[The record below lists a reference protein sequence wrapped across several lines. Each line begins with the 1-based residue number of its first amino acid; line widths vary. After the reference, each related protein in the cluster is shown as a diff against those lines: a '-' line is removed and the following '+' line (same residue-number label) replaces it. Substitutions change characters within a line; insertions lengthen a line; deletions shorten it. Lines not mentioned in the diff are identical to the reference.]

1 MTPAGESAG
10 SSKKMIWTGRI
21 LSGIVALFMLFNGA
35 IAVMRPPFAREGFA
49 HLGYPDSAGLGVAIA
64 LLASA
69 VIYAIPRTSVLGAIL
84 MTGYLGG
91 ATASHV
97 RIGEPFYFPVV
108 VAVLA
113 WVGIYLREAR
123 LRALIPL
130 RSRIS

>member
-21 LSGIVALFMLFNGA
+21 LTGLVAAFMLFNGA
-35 IAVMRPPFAREGFA
+35 IAVMNPPFAREGFA

-69 VIYAIPRTSVLGAIL
+69 VIYSIPRTSVLGVIL
-84 MTGYLGG
+84 LTGYLGG

-130 RSRIS
+130 RSRPL